1 MRTSPANVGEGDDVK
16 SKSLQPK
23 LMINLTEEEVWSGP
37 ANDNRGAIG
46 QFYKRNPI
54 PAYMIIAVERAFSC

>member
-37 ANDNRGAIG
+37 GARQIVDGQKGLRTIG
-46 QFYKRNPI
+46 GLRP
-54 PAYMIIAVERAFSC
+54 VL